1 MKKEKEHRENARILK
16 ERLRTSNF
24 TKQDRKWKIECE
36 NRTIGDYLGFREP
49 INLEDIRC
57 STIKWNYV
65 DKKIQKETPLKYIPV
80 KDKFDNL
87 FGCVKY

>member
-1 MKKEKEHRENARILK
+1 MELYKRLEHIEKKKEHKKKIKMKKEKEHRENTHIFK

-49 INLEDIRC
+49 INLEDLRR
-57 STIKWNYV
+57 STIKWKYV
-65 DKKIQKETPLKYIPV
+65 
-80 KDKFDNL
+80 N
-87 FGCVKY
+87 

>member
-1 MKKEKEHRENARILK
+1 MKKEKEHRENVRILK

-49 INLEDIRC
+49 INLEDLRR
-57 STIKWNYV
+57 STIKWKYV
-65 DKKIQKETPLKYIPV
+65 
-80 KDKFDNL
+80 N
-87 FGCVKY
+87 